1 MDKDIIITS
10 AIMLTITGIELFCI
24 FCCSKLRPAPPI
36 VTAVIPISAN
46 DPDILQKLD
55 DLSHFFSSS
64 TSAIDRV
71 LLVNIDAGEQYINFC
86 NKFCDNFSYAEF
98 ISIEEMPKKLSEI
111 FAIQIK
117 T

>member
-24 FCCSKLRPAPPI
+24 FCCSKIRPVHPI
-36 VTAVIPISAN
+36 VTAVIPISAK

-55 DLSHFFSSS
+55 DLSRFFGSSS
-64 TSAIDRV
+64 DTIDRV
-71 LLVNIDAGEQYINFC
+71 LLVNIDAGEQYIKFC
-86 NKFCDNFSYAEF
+86 NKFCDNFNYAEF